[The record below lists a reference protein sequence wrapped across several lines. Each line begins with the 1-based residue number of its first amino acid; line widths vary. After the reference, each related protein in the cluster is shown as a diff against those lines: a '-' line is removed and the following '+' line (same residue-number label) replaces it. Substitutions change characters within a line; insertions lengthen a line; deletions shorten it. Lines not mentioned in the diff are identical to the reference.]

1 MTTAAARTPEPEQ
14 SPEFGSLEA
23 GPIKRIHVNQH
34 VIRRN
39 AKTGGDEPA
48 TDIKT
53 TQGSVRCHGV
63 SIHGASVVRYCP
75 EKPLSCGAKVWIETR
90 SELSFIGAT
99 G

>member
-1 MTTAAARTPEPEQ
+1 MTTAAARTPEPER
-14 SPEFGSLEA
+14 SPEFGSLQA

-39 AKTGGDEPA
+39 AKTGGDEPPLS
-48 TDIKT
+48 IKT

-63 SIHGASVVRYCP
+63 TIHGGVGRALLPGEALVVWG
-75 EKPLSCGAKVWIETR
+75 EGLDETR